1 MEPGKAQNGRSHKP
15 TDVVPSVGFERV
27 AGVEQSPSQVPALPP
42 PHALTTWCWKH
53 SKLETVDGV
62 EKVRPFIVEER
73 DWPYPTKTGRS
84 ACEVWGF
91 TTAGCSVHFIGGPK
105 WNS

>member
-1 MEPGKAQNGRSHKP
+1 MEPGNAQNVRHDSPSAEIP
-15 TDVVPSVGFERV
+15 TVDFERA

-42 PHALTTWCWKH
+42 PHPTTYCYRH
-53 SKLETVDGV
+53 NGLETVDGV

-73 DWPYPTKTGRS
+73 GLFWPAKTNRS

-105 WNS
+105 WNV